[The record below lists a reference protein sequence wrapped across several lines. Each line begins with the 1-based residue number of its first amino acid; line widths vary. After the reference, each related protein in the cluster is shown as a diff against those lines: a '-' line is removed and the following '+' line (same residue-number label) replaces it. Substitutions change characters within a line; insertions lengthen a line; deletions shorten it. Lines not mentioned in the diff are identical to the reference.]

1 MKQLYNNDPQ
11 RVRVLVSI
19 GTGKNLEARRNP
31 SAGFALYMAYAN
43 RAAKWATQSERTHQT
58 MLDVTRDCT
67 EYFRLNVQHGIGK
80 MKLDAWK
87 GKKGRKTL
95 ELIRAKTQDYL
106 DSAEGQ
112 RQITASA
119 RELVIIRR
127 ARSSQAHL
135 DRWER
140 FCHGVE
146 YTCCVATG
154 CDGKDTIYRDREAL
168 RSHIEAK
175 HRSECD
181 RLGALLDEGKRFLRE
196 TRP

>member
-31 SAGFALYMAYAN
+31 SAGFALYMEYAN

-58 MLDVTRDCT
+58 MIDATRDFT
-67 EYFRLNVQHGIGK
+67 KYFRLNVQHGIGR

-87 GKKGRKTL
+87 GKKGCKTL

-112 RQITASA
+112 QQINASA
-119 RELVIIRR
+119 RELVIVRR

-140 FCHGVE
+140 FCHGVK
-146 YTCCVATG
+146 YGCCVAK
-154 CDGKDTIYRDREAL
+154 CSDGRDAGYDRQALQQHIEDNHPLERDRL
-168 RSHIEAK
+168 DS
-175 HRSECD
+175 
-181 RLGALLDEGKRFLRE
+181 LLDECKRFPNE
-196 TRP
+196 TTP